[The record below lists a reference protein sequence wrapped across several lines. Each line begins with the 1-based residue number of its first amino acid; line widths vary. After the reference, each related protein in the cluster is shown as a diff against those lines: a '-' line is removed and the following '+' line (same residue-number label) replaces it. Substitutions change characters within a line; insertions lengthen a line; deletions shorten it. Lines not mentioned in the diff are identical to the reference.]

1 MKEVDPTGQSRPL
14 MHIAIFASHD
24 GSLLQAIIDA
34 CESDT
39 LAMEVVLVLSNNSDA
54 KALTRSA
61 EHNIASVH
69 LSSCTHPEKAAL
81 DAAIVAQLKLSNV
94 DWIVLAG
101 YMKKLGPKTLS
112 EYRNRILNT
121 HPALLP
127 KYGGQGY
134 YGRKVHAAIL
144 EAGEKETGA
153 TVHIVEAEYD
163 SGPILSQVKVPVKPG
178 DTIQRLERRVKNAE
192 KKLLVATL
200 IELSQQRKAAS
211 Y

>member
-1 MKEVDPTGQSRPL
+1 
-14 MHIAIFASHD
+14 MHIAVFASHG

-34 CESDT
+34 CENDT

-112 EYRNRILNT
+112 EYRNRILN
-121 HPALLP
+121 
-127 KYGGQGY
+127 
-134 YGRKVHAAIL
+134 IL
-144 EAGEKETGA
+144 
-153 TVHIVEAEYD
+153 
-163 SGPILSQVKVPVKPG
+163 
-178 DTIQRLERRVKNAE
+178 
-192 KKLLVATL
+192 
-200 IELSQQRKAAS
+200 
-211 Y
+211 

>member
-1 MKEVDPTGQSRPL
+1 
-14 MHIAIFASHD
+14 MHIAVFASHG

-61 EHNIASVH
+61 KHNIASVH

-81 DAAIVAQLKLSNV
+81 DAAIVAQLKILNV

-134 YGRKVHAAIL
+134 YGRKVHDAIL

-153 TVHIVEAEYD
+153 TIHIVEAEYD

-178 DTIQRLERRVKNAE
+178 DTIQQLEQRVKNAE
-192 KKLLVATL
+192 KKLLIATL

-211 Y
+211 F